1 MAAGLSERGQ
11 TRDLWRLINAEC
23 SGSKHGAGMVE
34 NGDRDQDGERDN
46 GNEYMHG
53 MKATEMTTEE
63 GD

>member
-1 MAAGLSERGQ
+1 
-11 TRDLWRLINAEC
+11 
-23 SGSKHGAGMVE
+23 MVE